1 MIIKCTKYGIIP
13 VESLVG
19 CLCWFWNSREE
30 KAKIGILADYY
41 EDEEYPEQNTFY
53 ELNGG
58 SYKFCC
64 PVEDYEVKLYAD
76 KDCKTASK
84 RKAVR
89 EFAEA
94 VEANM
99 EEQISYYEDKYEGY
113 GSYLEAALDDKVHIT
128 TLEDDE
134 IVEKA
139 KQILMEL

>member
-1 MIIKCTKYGIIP
+1 MIIKTTKYGIIP
-13 VESLVG
+13 VKSLVG
-19 CLCWFWNSREE
+19 CLCWFYNSREE
-30 KAKIGILADYY
+30 KAKIGILADYF
-41 EDEEYPEQNTFY
+41 EDEEYPEQNAFY

-58 SYKFCC
+58 VYKFCV
-64 PVEDYEVKLYAD
+64 PVEDYEIKLYAD
-76 KDCKTASK
+76 KDCKTSGK

-94 VEANM
+94 VAANM
-99 EEQISYYEDKYEGY
+99 EEQVRYYEDKYEGY

-139 KQILMEL
+139 KQILLRL